1 MRQKVISTTENN
13 QIKGAFM
20 QNLKMPNSSGPEEAT
35 TSSTITENDQAYFNI
50 GKALPLK
57 SLGSV
62 PLNDK
67 IDTRDKSPVRVIVN
81 FG

>member
-1 MRQKVISTTENN
+1 MRQKVISTAENN
-13 QIKGAFM
+13 QIRGDLSQK
-20 QNLKMPNSSGPEEAT
+20 LKMPNSSGPDEAT

-50 GKALPLK
+50 GKVLPIK